1 MKKHMKKIIAVFIL
15 LFACYCVVD
24 AVIEVR
30 QETFPI
36 KAEEIRS
43 IDISLPN
50 DAYEYTDGWQTMNK
64 RTLVYHSGP
73 VRDTSLNDVTTRD
86 AITAMID
93 ELSMK
98 VDDATKQEMVSD
110 FSMSPFEKHVLAEV
124 HIDYTTDFLQRK
136 QGTTFYFY
144 DDGCISVY
152 EHFSTKKPL
161 IIGFLNQWNRKN
173 WENITIYAAEDLA
186 AYHTLIVALQ
196 AYCQDDEAVLQPT
209 EKGTVETFTYDDL
222 KLQISNVHSVR
233 TETYTDSIDESY
245 QWESVIYTYYPGAE
259 LTVLNADMR
268 DVNGEAQPQWKISRI
283 SEDGVPYVPSA
294 GIDIINYEEPLA
306 ITIEM
311 DGVFHYESMIK
322 VLRFEPYQE
331 DK

>member
-15 LFACYCVVD
+15 LFACYCVID

-30 QETFPI
+30 RETFPI
-36 KAEEIRS
+36 KAGEIYR

-50 DAYEYTDGWQTMNK
+50 DAYDYPDRWQTMDK
-64 RTLVYHSGP
+64 GALVYHSGS

-86 AITAMID
+86 AITAMIN
-93 ELSMK
+93 ELPMK
-98 VDDATKQEMVSD
+98 VDDAAKQEMVSD
-110 FSMSPFEKHVLAEV
+110 FRMSPYEKYVLAEV
-124 HIDYTTDFLQRK
+124 HIRYTTDFLQRK

-144 DDGCISVY
+144 DDGCINVY

-173 WENITIYAAEDLA
+173 WENFTIYAAEDLED
-186 AYHTLIVALQ
+186 YHTLIAALQ
-196 AYCQDDEAVLQPT
+196 EYCRDDEVVLQPT
-209 EKGTVETFTYDDL
+209 EKGTVETFTYNDL
-222 KLQISNVHSVR
+222 KLQISNVHSVC
-233 TETYTDSIDESY
+233 TETYTDPIDESY
-245 QWESVIYTYYPGAE
+245 QWERVIYTYYPGAE
-259 LTVLNADMR
+259 LTVLNADMLEV
-268 DVNGEAQPQWKISRI
+268 DGEAKPQWKISRI

-294 GIDIINYEEPLA
+294 GIDIIDYAEPLP

>member
-36 KAEEIRS
+36 KVEEIYS

-50 DAYEYTDGWQTMNK
+50 DAYEYPDGW
-64 RTLVYHSGP
+64 
-73 VRDTSLNDVTTRD
+73 
-86 AITAMID
+86 
-93 ELSMK
+93 
-98 VDDATKQEMVSD
+98 
-110 FSMSPFEKHVLAEV
+110 
-124 HIDYTTDFLQRK
+124 
-136 QGTTFYFY
+136 
-144 DDGCISVY
+144 
-152 EHFSTKKPL
+152 
-161 IIGFLNQWNRKN
+161 
-173 WENITIYAAEDLA
+173 
-186 AYHTLIVALQ
+186 
-196 AYCQDDEAVLQPT
+196 QPT
-209 EKGTVETFTYDDL
+209 EKGTIETFTYDDL